1 VIAETNPART
11 TLLGE
16 PLNFAVAA
24 GR

>member
-11 TLLGE
+11 TLLGD
-16 PLNFAVAA
+16 PLDFAVAA